1 MVITIVTDVLGAEN
15 NGTTITAKRLIENLK
30 KRGHAVKVVSP
41 WETDEPGYYGVGK
54 RNFWIFNKYVAK
66 NGVVLAKVNK
76 KMLREAMTGS
86 DVVHIILPFQ
96 LGIAAEQV
104 AKELNIPTTSGYHC
118 QAENVTSHFGLQNVE
133 FINHF
138 IYRRFYRK
146 FYKHQNFVHC
156 PSQFIAEELRK
167 NGYGMDLRIISNGV
181 AEDFHE
187 KTVFKPQGLEDKY
200 IILSIGRLV
209 HEKRHDILID
219 AIKLS
224 KHEKDIQLIIAGLGP
239 LEKQI
244 RQRGK
249 SLINPPIIG
258 FHSKNDLVDIINYAD
273 IYVHPSDIEIES
285 IACIEVIT
293 CGLVPIISDSR
304 KSAANSFALLEE
316 NLFKAGSPS
325 DLAKKIDYLIDHPEI
340 KQIIQKK
347 YLDYAKPF
355 QMKICVDKM
364 EKMFKDA
371 VAKQNGQAL

>member
-30 KRGHAVKVVSP
+30 KRGHVVKVVSP

-54 RNFWIFNKYVAK
+54 RNFGIFNKYVAK

-76 KMLREAMTGS
+76 KILREAMTGS

-96 LGIAAEQV
+96 LGIAAEKI
-104 AKELNIPTTSGYHC
+104 AKELNIPTTSGFHC
-118 QAENVTSHFGLQNVE
+118 QAENVTTHFGLQNIE

-146 FYKHQNFVHC
+146 FYKHQKFVHC
-156 PSQFIAEELRK
+156 PSQFIAKELRK
-167 NGYGMDLRIISNGV
+167 NGYGMDLRVISNGV
-181 AEDFHE
+181 VEDFHQ
-187 KTVFKPQGLEDKY
+187 KDVLKPQGLEDKY
-200 IILSIGRLV
+200 IILTIGRLA
-209 HEKRHDILID
+209 HEKRHDILIE

-239 LEKQI
+239 LEKQT
-244 RQRGK
+244 RQWGE
-249 SLINPPIIG
+249 SLINRPIIG
-258 FHSKNDLVDIINYAD
+258 FYFKKDLVDIINYAD
-273 IYVHPSDIEIES
+273 LYVHPADIEIES

-316 NLFKAGSPS
+316 NLFKAGNAL
-325 DLAKKIDYLIDHPEI
+325 DLAKKIDYFIDHPEI
-340 KQIIQKK
+340 KQSFQKK
-347 YLDYAKPF
+347 YFDYAKPF
-355 QMKICVDKM
+355 QINVCVDKM
-364 EKMFKDA
+364 EKMFNDA
-371 VAKQNGQAL
+371 IAKHNSETA